1 MKSILRFTARLIL
14 LLTFSLQGCAG
25 LPENLTGLLSRQ
37 TATITPTVNP
47 ETLLDSFSEQE
58 IRLGIQ
64 EALDDYARAYNR
76 NDPALLE
83 TAVDQENLPFRRMV
97 TTWFDSYQQSV
108 SAGQAHFEY
117 QVQQVARMG
126 QGFVLAHISAFGSLA
141 ADWTFRFNGQRWVI
155 SEPGR
160 EQVGKPD
167 RVEKEHFIFETYQWN
182 QEYNDTIIQLMEQ
195 AATKVKDR
203 LGKLPQQKALV
214 KILPGYSVN
223 PSVDPNAMAYYT
235 SSGSDNMD
243 EIVVFS
249 PISMNFGYY
258 DPTQGWQA
266 ALEQTLVH
274 EYTHMTH
281 MRAFDNAGKLMDWF
295 KEGLAETVSDSS
307 RIYEVADGLKQNKLI
322 PIMDETSTYNQQ
334 DLMHLYLLQ
343 SDVSL
348 AYAEAES
355 LVVYIMQTYGGM
367 EAVWKLA
374 RADDDLQDFDA
385 SLQQSFDV
393 TYADFDHDWR
403 EWLQKNFGS

>member
-1 MKSILRFTARLIL
+1 
-14 LLTFSLQGCAG
+14 
-25 LPENLTGLLSRQ
+25 
-37 TATITPTVNP
+37 
-47 ETLLDSFSEQE
+47 
-58 IRLGIQ
+58 
-64 EALDDYARAYNR
+64 
-76 NDPALLE
+76 
-83 TAVDQENLPFRRMV
+83 
-97 TTWFDSYQQSV
+97 
-108 SAGQAHFEY
+108 
-117 QVQQVARMG
+117 
-126 QGFVLAHISAFGSLA
+126 
-141 ADWTFRFNGQRWVI
+141 VI

-160 EQVGKPD
+160 EQVGKPI

-393 TYADFDHDWR
+393 TYADFDLDWR